1 MQLPEAFSLVH
12 FRLDDDSLNS
22 LAHTCKSEQQYAIS
36 CSLNNQYWGLRVK
49 SLVFWLTEGQKDD
62 LFHSLSHEKEW
73 KRSYYLLLRRIE
85 AGPHR
90 LYFNASLSA
99 HTTSVRVLLSDPDLD
114 LEVEQGWHQT
124 ILTAGEAGHMEVVKL
139 ILADPR
145 VYLKDDSELLAY
157 ACGTGCVPLVQLLLE
172 DGRPDPAGKE
182 SAGLFCSLNP
192 GPQYTEIVRLLLKD
206 GRADPRARGSWV
218 IGAAA
223 SSGCWDI
230 VKLLIEDGRVDT
242 RAYNNTALV
251 LSRAHGKLEI
261 EQLLSK

>member
-1 MQLPEAFSLVH
+1 MLLEH
-12 FRLDDDSLNS
+12 
-22 LAHTCKSEQQYAIS
+22 SE
-36 CSLNNQYWGLRVK
+36 K
-49 SLVFWLTEGQKDD
+49 
-62 LFHSLSHEKEW
+62 KEW

-85 AGPHR
+85 ACPHR
-90 LYFNASLSA
+90 LYFNVRLSA
-99 HTTSVRVLLSDPDLD
+99 HTTSVRILLSDSD

-139 ILADPR
+139 MLADPR

-157 ACGTGCVPLVQLLLE
+157 ACGTGCVPLVRLLLE

-182 SAGLFCSLNP
+182 SASLFCSVNP
-192 GPQYTEIVRLLLKD
+192 GLQYTEIVRLLLKD
-206 GRADPRARGSWV
+206 GRADPRARDSWV

-223 SSGCWDI
+223 SCCCWDI
-230 VKLLIEDGRVDT
+230 VELLIEDGRVDT